1 MPQLKHKI
9 HRAIARFLD
18 CFARN
23 DTAQLLAEF
32 GITPE
37 RLAELNETVYE
48 CITADKTEL
57 GLFPIAQINHHS
69 PSNRACLSISPLTR
83 LNGMYRVECGL
94 WLRGEPVEA
103 VLVADY
109 DTTAPVCKLDVR
121 YISV

>member
-23 DTAQLLAEF
+23 DTAQL
-32 GITPE
+32 
-37 RLAELNETVYE
+37 LAELNETVYE